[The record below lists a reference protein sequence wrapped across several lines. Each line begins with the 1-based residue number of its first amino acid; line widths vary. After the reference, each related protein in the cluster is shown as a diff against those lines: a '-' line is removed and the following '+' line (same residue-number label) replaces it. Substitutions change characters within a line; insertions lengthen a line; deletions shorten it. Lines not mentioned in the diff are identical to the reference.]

1 MFHFIRSFP
10 LIIYVWPP
18 FVVYKVFFFLP
29 LPSHFNYFNLI
40 EFKGTKNQ
48 LTLRK
53 AVDFFRAKI
62 LVKSSSSPD
71 SPARG
76 QRSKH
81 WTEGK

>member
-1 MFHFIRSFP
+1 MFEP
-10 LIIYVWPP
+10 LKSNHSTFSCVTIFTEI
-18 FVVYKVFFFLP
+18 
-29 LPSHFNYFNLI
+29 
-40 EFKGTKNQ
+40 KGTKNQ
-48 LTLRK
+48 LALRK
-53 AVDFFRAKI
+53 VVDFFRAKI